1 MNTMNATTL
10 AAVSNRTAALMQNL
24 SSELRL
30 PNHRLHTFTRLR
42 EDLFL
47 DSMDVDLLV
56 AGLERKLEY
65 YLTEE
70 EASQIETVGDLQHY
84 FLR

>member
-1 MNTMNATTL
+1 MNASAL
-10 AAVSNRTAALMQNL
+10 PAVSQPHRTATNLMHKL

-30 PNHRLHTFTRLR
+30 PNNRLHSFTRLR

-47 DSMDVDLLV
+47 DTMDIELLL
-56 AGLERKLEY
+56 ASLESGLEY

-70 EASQIETVGDLQHY
+70 EANQIETVGDLQHY

>member
-1 MNTMNATTL
+1 MTSISAEAS
-10 AAVSNRTAALMQNL
+10 AARAASLMYNL
-24 SSELRL
+24 SSELRQ
-30 PNHRLHTFTRLR
+30 PGHRLHGFTRLR

-47 DSMDVDLLV
+47 DTMDVELLI
-56 AGLERKLEY
+56 ATLESKLEY

-70 EASQIETVGDLQHY
+70 EASQVETIGDLQHF

>member
-1 MNTMNATTL
+1 MTTL
-10 AAVSNRTAALMQNL
+10 SPQAVATRSAFLLQLSNELQL
-24 SSELRL
+24 PSE
-30 PNHRLHTFTRLR
+30 RLHGFTRLR

-47 DSMDVDLLV
+47 DTMDVELLI
-56 AGLERKLEY
+56 AGLERRLEY

-70 EASQIETVGDLQHY
+70 EASQIETVGDLQHF

>member
-1 MNTMNATTL
+1 MNPMN
-10 AAVSNRTAALMQNL
+10 VSAIQSVPARTSALMQNL

-30 PNHRLHTFTRLR
+30 PNHRLHAFTRLR

-47 DSMDVDLLV
+47 DSMDIDLLV
-56 AGLERKLEY
+56 AGLESKLEY

-70 EASQIETVGDLQHY
+70 EAGQIETVGDLQHY

>member
-1 MNTMNATTL
+1 MLSPTLFPAQAPTTRDAFL
-10 AAVSNRTAALMQNL
+10 LQCL
-24 SSELRL
+24 SSELRRPSHQL
-30 PNHRLHTFTRLR
+30 QSFLRLR

-47 DSMDVDLLV
+47 DNVDVNLLI
-56 AGLERKLEY
+56 ATLESNLEY

-70 EASQIETVGDLQHY
+70 ETSQIETIGDLQTF